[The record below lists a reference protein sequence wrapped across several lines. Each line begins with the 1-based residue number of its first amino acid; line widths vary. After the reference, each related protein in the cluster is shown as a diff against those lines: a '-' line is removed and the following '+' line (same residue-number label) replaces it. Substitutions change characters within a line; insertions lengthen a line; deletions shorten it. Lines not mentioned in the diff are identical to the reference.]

1 MSPTHIHLVVTH
13 IPVLGTVFALVLFL
27 FALWRKNEAMK
38 KAALGA
44 FVIVALFAVPA
55 YFTGEPSEH
64 MVEALPGVSDTVLDR
79 HEDAGLIAFVAMSVL
94 GAVALGGLFL
104 FRRGRLVPAWYAV
117 FVVAAAFAVSGLM
130 AWVANLGGQVRHSE
144 IRAETSATAAAKEH
158 KDDD

>member
-1 MSPTHIHLVVTH
+1 MNPTHIHLVVTH
-13 IPVLGTVFALVLFL
+13 IPVLGTIFALVLFL

-64 MVEALPGVSDTVLDR
+64 RAESLPGVSETVMDR
-79 HEDAGLIAFVAMSVL
+79 HEDAGLIAFVAISVL

-104 FRRGRLVPAWYAV
+104 FRQGKSVPAWYGLI
-117 FVVAAAFAVSGLM
+117 VVAAAFIVSGLM
-130 AWVANLGGQVRHSE
+130 VWVANLGGQVRHTE
-144 IRAETSATAAAKEH
+144 IRPETNATAPGKEH